1 MQHSG
6 SNIAKLASS
15 DLLKGVMSEYFSR
28 VKTAAEDP
36 ERRVAWCSS
45 VGPAE
50 LLQSM
55 GYEVFFPENHA
66 AMIGASKK
74 AAEYIPVTVAHGY
87 SPDICSYLTSDI
99 GAFLSGETPLERYG
113 FSGLPKPDV
122 LVYNTNQC
130 REVMDWFAFYAA
142 HFNVPVIG
150 IHTPLNVDE
159 ISESLIT
166 YIAQQFKDLIPQ
178 LESCGTKRFDI
189 DSFRERI
196 ALSHDACVLWREVLE
211 TARRRPSPISF
222 FDASIHMGP
231 IVVMRGSEYALDY
244 YRALKLELDAR
255 VADGVGAVADERYRL
270 YWEGMPMWFKLSGMA
285 KLFAG
290 LQACVVASTYCNSWV
305 FDDLDPANPFDSSA
319 LAYTK
324 LFIVRS
330 DGVKERVIEEHLR
343 EYAVDGVIYH
353 DAKTCPRHSNNR
365 YGLQMRVQKQ
375 TSVPYLELNG
385 DLSDSRCYSEEQGI
399 IAIETFVNQLA
410 MRK

>member
-1 MQHSG
+1 MRSG
-6 SNIAKLASS
+6 SDVVKLASAER
-15 DLLKGVMSEYFSR
+15 LKEVMSGYFAR
-28 VKTAAEDP
+28 VKTAAESP

-50 LLQSM
+50 LLYSM
-55 GYEVFFPENHA
+55 GFEVFFPENHA

-113 FSGLPKPDV
+113 FAGLPKPDI

-142 HFNVPVIG
+142 HFNAPIVG
-150 IHTPLNVDE
+150 IHTPLNVED
-159 ISESLIT
+159 ISESLVT
-166 YIAQQFKDLIPQ
+166 YVAQQFKDIIPQ
-178 LESCGTKRFDI
+178 LEAVSGLRFDI
-189 DSFRERI
+189 DRFRDRI

-211 TARRRPSPISF
+211 TARSRPSPISF

-231 IVVMRGSEYALDY
+231 IVVMRGTEHALNY
-244 YRALKLELDAR
+244 YRLLKEELEAR
-255 VADGVGAVADERYRL
+255 VSAGIGAVQGEKFRL
-270 YWEGMPMWFKLSGMA
+270 YWEGMPMWFKLSSMA

-290 LQACVVASTYCNSWV
+290 LNASVVASTYCNSWV
-305 FDDLDPANPFDSSA
+305 FDDLDSANPFDSSA

-330 DGVKERVIEEHLR
+330 DGIKQQVIEQHLK
-343 EYAVDGVIYH
+343 EYSIDGIIYH
-353 DAKTCPRHSNNR
+353 DAKTCPRNSNNR

-375 TSVPYLELNG
+375 TAVPYLELNG
-385 DLSDSRCYSEEQGI
+385 DLNDSRCYSEEQSI

>member
-1 MQHSG
+1 MGSG
-6 SNIAKLASS
+6 SDIVKLASAGR
-15 DLLKGVMSEYFSR
+15 LKEVMSEYFTR

-50 LLQSM
+50 LLYSM

-113 FSGLPKPDV
+113 FSSLPKPDI

-130 REVMDWFAFYAA
+130 REVMDWFSFYAA
-142 HFNVPVIG
+142 HFNAPIVG
-150 IHTPLNVDE
+150 IHTPLNVEE
-159 ISESLIT
+159 ISESLVT
-166 YIAQQFKDLIPQ
+166 YIAQQFKDIIPR
-178 LESCGTKRFDI
+178 LEAGSGMRFDI
-189 DSFRERI
+189 DRFRERI

-211 TARRRPSPISF
+211 TARNRPSPISF

-231 IVVMRGSEYALDY
+231 IVVMRGTEYALDY
-244 YRALKLELDAR
+244 YRLLKEELLTR
-255 VADGVGAVADERYRL
+255 VSDGIGAVHGERFRL
-270 YWEGMPMWFKLSGMA
+270 YWEGMPMWFKLNGMA

-290 LQACVVASTYCNSWV
+290 LNACVVASTYCNSWV
-305 FDDLDPANPFDSSA
+305 FDDLDSVNPFDSSA
-319 LAYTK
+319 LAYTR

-330 DGVKERVIEEHLR
+330 DSVKQGVIEQHLK
-343 EYAVDGVIYH
+343 EFAVDGIIYH
-353 DAKTCPRHSNNR
+353 DAKTCPRNSNNR
-365 YGLQMRVQKQ
+365 YGLQLRVQKR
-375 TSVPYLELNG
+375 TAVPYLELNG
-385 DLSDSRCYSEEQGI
+385 DLNDSRCYSEEQSI
-399 IAIETFVNQLA
+399 IAVETFINQLA